1 MERVTK
7 SMVYL
12 SFRPYKVSSI
22 LPAEI
27 GSKAE
32 VGSSKRMILGLVKKI
47 ELENRSE
54 EIALLYALAFVV
66 LLISILN
73 YILLSF
79 SSW

>member
-32 VGSSKRMILGLVKKI
+32 VGSSKRMIFGLVAKTRAT
-47 ELENRSE
+47 LTRC
-54 EIALLYALAFVV
+54 Y
-66 LLISILN
+66 
-73 YILLSF
+73 
-79 SSW
+79 